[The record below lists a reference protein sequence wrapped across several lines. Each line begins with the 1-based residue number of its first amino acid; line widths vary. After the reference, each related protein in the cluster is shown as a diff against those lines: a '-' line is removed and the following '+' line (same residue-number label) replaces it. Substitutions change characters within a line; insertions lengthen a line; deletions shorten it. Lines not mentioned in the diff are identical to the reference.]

1 MDLAITRERLGQ
13 FDEARRL
20 LARVN
25 TQELPPFIAMYEQGI
40 RGLLALDDARHAD
53 FGQAVALLTAAC
65 RTALEWTQRNPVFW
79 WSAISFACELSLALA
94 RNGQPQAARRALATV
109 RRLAPQCVDARRL
122 EIIRAEVEPALPPA
136 PAAGAA
142 A

>member
-1 MDLAITRERLGQ
+1 MTGVKYRE
-13 FDEARRL
+13 
-20 LARVN
+20 
-25 TQELPPFIAMYEQGI
+25 
-40 RGLLALDDARHAD
+40 
-53 FGQAVALLTAAC
+53 
-65 RTALEWTQRNPVFW
+65 
-79 WSAISFACELSLALA
+79 SLSLALV
-94 RNGQPQAARRALATV
+94 RNGQPRAARRALATV